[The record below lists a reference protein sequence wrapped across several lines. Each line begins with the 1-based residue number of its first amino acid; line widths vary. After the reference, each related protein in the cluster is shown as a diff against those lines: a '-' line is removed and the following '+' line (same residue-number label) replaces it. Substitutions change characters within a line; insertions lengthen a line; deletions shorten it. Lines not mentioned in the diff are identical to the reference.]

1 MTEINETGVENI
13 NDVESAADLPEG
25 IVEESVESDLSLDE
39 AMEVLSDGADD
50 QGESTE
56 EEQAQPEDRQP
67 DQQTVKEPG
76 YVRKRIDAAVAK
88 ARAEYEK
95 ELAPI
100 RERLLEMDAKELVAS
115 GKIKDL
121 DTAKEYLRLKQG
133 LPAPS
138 IEEPSQPRNAN
149 GQFASQQKTGDDAA
163 TMARI
168 DMLKHQAQQIQ
179 KNQGVDVIKVFNS
192 DPKVKQRI
200 IAGEADFYDIAA
212 EMSQPKRGKPPA
224 PMRSPNGAAT
234 NQPANDIMNMS
245 SEQFNRLVK
254 RIQEGNVRIRQK

>member
-1 MTEINETGVENI
+1 MPEINETGVENI

-25 IVEESVESDLSLDE
+25 IVVESEESDLSLDE
-39 AMEVLSDGADD
+39 ALDVLSDGADE
-50 QGESTE
+50 GESTE

-67 DQQTVKEPG
+67 DQQTAKEPG

-88 ARAEYEK
+88 VRAEYEAK
-95 ELAPI
+95 LAPI
-100 RERLLEMDAKELVAS
+100 RERMLEMDAKELVAS

-121 DTAKEYLRLKQG
+121 ETAKDYLRLKQG

-149 GQFASQQKTGDDAA
+149 GQFASQQNTGDDAA

-168 DMLKHQAQQIQ
+168 DMLKHQAQQI
-179 KNQGVDVIKVFNS
+179 KSRQGVDVIEVFNS

-234 NQPANDIMNMS
+234 SQPASDLMSMS
-245 SEQFNRLVK
+245 SEQFKRLEK
-254 RIQEGNVRIRQK
+254 RIQEGTRIRQK